1 MRVRKR
7 GLEMKNVFVV
17 AAKRNSGLA
26 LKSFHENI
34 CLANKA
40 MLNTIDIDA
49 LQVIPAK
56 IQFAK
61 NGNVRLWCSVVA

>member
-1 MRVRKR
+1 
-7 GLEMKNVFVV
+7 MKNVFVV
-17 AAKRNSGLA
+17 AVKRNSGLT
-26 LKSFHENI
+26 LRSFHENI

-56 IQFAK
+56 IQFAE
-61 NGNVRLWCSVVA
+61 NGNVRLWCSV

>member
-1 MRVRKR
+1 
-7 GLEMKNVFVV
+7 MKNVFVV
-17 AAKRNSGLA
+17 AAKRNSGFT

-40 MLNTIDIDA
+40 MLNTIDVDA

-61 NGNVRLWCSVVA
+61 TGNVRLWCSV

>member
-7 GLEMKNVFVV
+7 GLKMKNVFVV
-17 AAKRNSGLA
+17 AAKRNSGFT
-26 LKSFHENI
+26 LKSFHQNM

-40 MLNTIDIDA
+40 MLSTIDVDA

-61 NGNVRLWCSVVA
+61 NGNVRLWCSV

>member
-17 AAKRNSGLA
+17 AAKRNGGLA
-26 LKSFHENI
+26 LKSFHENM

-40 MLNTIDIDA
+40 MMNTIDVDA

-61 NGNVRLWCSVVA
+61 NGNVRLWCSV